1 MIANHSKIGLGVY
14 SLPIAS
20 KIIGVSSQKLRRW
33 TSCKDGIVQS
43 RFRETDAI
51 SFLDMMELL
60 FVKMFRD
67 ENVSMQ
73 TIKLAASKASEKFN
87 TDYPFAVK
95 RFDTDGKTIFA
106 TLLKSE
112 DDGELVE
119 DLRRG
124 QLVFRSIIKPF
135 FKRLE
140 YGQSD
145 AMRYWPLLKSGR
157 VVLDPMRSLGQPI
170 DSKTGIPTKA
180 IFDAVQ
186 AGQSQKM
193 VSKWFDIP
201 VAAVRQAVKFEKSL

>member
-1 MIANHSKIGLGVY
+1 MIANHSKLGLGVY
-14 SLPIAS
+14 SLPVAS
-20 KIIGVSSQKLRRW
+20 KLIGVSSQKLRRW
-33 TSCKDGIVQS
+33 TSEEDGVVQS
-43 RFRETDAI
+43 RFSQKDAI

-73 TIKLAASKASEKFN
+73 TIKLAAKKASDKFN

-106 TLLKSE
+106 TLIKSE
-112 DDGELVE
+112 DDGELIE
-119 DLRRG
+119 DLRHG

-145 AMRYWPLLKSGR
+145 ALRYWPLLKSGR

-170 DSKTGIPTKA
+170 DSKTGVPTRA

-186 AGQSQKM
+186 AGQSQKL
-193 VSKWFDIP
+193 VAKWFDVP
-201 VAAVRQAVKFEKSL
+201 TAAVRQAVKFEKSL